1 MSSQIT
7 PLFPVSGTDTA
18 KVQGIPVSTVDPING
33 QVLVYKSATSQYEP
47 AVATTGA
54 TEIILGT
61 NDNLF
66 AEVSTFTFLGDPAT
80 WLGQYFTIGVPEGQA
95 YVWFDKEDNAGDPA
109 PAGFVRGIGIDAG
122 DAAYGSPSQNRTL
135 YANRMVTVFST
146 DPDLS
151 ATKSGD
157 VITLTSRANGE
168 RSNIALVT
176 ISGSDASVAVVTDGG
191 GMKGSVVLKSGNANA
206 DVSIKNIDGNIRF
219 EKSSGNV
226 VLGNAAGTVAL
237 TSDLPTLGTG
247 AATALAI
254 NVGTAGAFVVNGGAL
269 GTPSSGTVT
278 NLTGTASINING
290 TVGATTAATGAFTTV
305 SANSKVLVANGSLA
319 APAYSFTA
327 STNTGIVHGDGGT
340 NRMSLV
346 TGGVIMLYLD
356 NGNNRVAL
364 NSSSHLGWSSGSPSV
379 NALDCLIWRD
389 AAGLLGLRNGTTNSV
404 GLSSYNTYTNST
416 NYERA
421 SFRWSSNVLKIGTEK
436 LGSGTARDLDIQ
448 TDGVARINISAT
460 GATTF
465 TGDVSLTKTITAT
478 GTTGTQPIN
487 KSSGTVNFAA
497 AASSL
502 VVTNSLVTV
511 NSIIQLTVGTNDTTM
526 RSAIAVAAA
535 GSFTIYPTN
544 APTAETRV
552 YFTITN

>member
-33 QVLVYKSATSQYEP
+33 QVLVYNSATSQYEP

-54 TEIILGT
+54 NEITLGT
-61 NDNLF
+61 APSGTV

-80 WLGQYFTIGVPEGQA
+80 WDQLYFTIGVPTGQA
-95 YVWFDKEDNAGDPA
+95 YVWFNRDGNHSDPA
-109 PAGFVRGIGIDAG
+109 PAGFVRGIQIEPG
-122 DAAYGSPSQNRTL
+122 DAFYGSAAENRTI
-135 YANRMVTVFST
+135 YANTMVATFGN

-151 ATKSGD
+151 ATRSGD
-157 VITLTSRANGE
+157 VVTITSRASGA
-168 RSNIALVT
+168 RTNITLGNLT
-176 ISGSDASVAVVTDGG
+176 GSDASVAVVTEGAG
-191 GMKGSVVLKSGNANA
+191 TAGTLGSVVLKSGNANA

-226 VLGNAAGTVAL
+226 VLGNSAGTVAL

-247 AATALAI
+247 VATALAI

-290 TVGATTAATGAFTTV
+290 TVGATTAATGAFTTITSS
-305 SANSKVLVANGSLA
+305 SATDA
-319 APAYSFTA
+319 T
-327 STNTGIVHGDGGT
+327 TNTTTGAVVLSGGLAVAKSVSIGPSTGVQLRFIGGNSGTQFETWTAQTGTGLALKVFHGFQVTRAT
-340 NRMSLV
+340 NQ
-346 TGGVIMLYLD
+346 
-356 NGNNRVAL
+356 
-364 NSSSHLGWSSGSPSV
+364 
-379 NALDCLIWRD
+379 
-389 AAGLLGLRNGTTNSV
+389 
-404 GLSSYNTYTNST
+404 NST
-416 NYERA
+416 LLDVFDNTT
-421 SFRWSSNVLKIGTEK
+421 SN
-436 LGSGTARDLDIQ
+436 
-448 TDGVARINISAT
+448 
-460 GATTF
+460 ATTPYLRVRNSN
-465 TGDVSLTKTITAT
+465 GDFFQVGALGNISLTKTITAT
-478 GTTGTQPIN
+478 GTTGAQTIN
-487 KSSGTVNFAA
+487 KTSGSVNFAA

-502 VVTNSLVTV
+502 VVTNSFCTV
-511 NSIIQLTVGTNDTTM
+511 NSVILLTVGTNDTTM